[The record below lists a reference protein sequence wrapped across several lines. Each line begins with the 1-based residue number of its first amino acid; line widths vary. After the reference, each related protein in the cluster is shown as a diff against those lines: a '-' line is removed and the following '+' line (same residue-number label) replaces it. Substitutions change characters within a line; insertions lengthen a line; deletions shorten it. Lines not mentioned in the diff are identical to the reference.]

1 MNHINICKK
10 MDMDSVDM
18 DINNNVTEYLDV
30 ETICKELLNKKGD
43 RQVYDYY
50 LYIENSYDISMLN
63 KIYENVKKKI
73 EEIKTN
79 KEILEEKYLKLK
91 KDSKEKYCHNI
102 FGSVTVCN
110 LSNKEVVLVSL
121 KLERSINY
129 SYTIT
134 SHELFSLLID
144 LRTEL
149 TYQRCLL
156 YSLEN

>member
-1 MNHINICKK
+1 
-10 MDMDSVDM
+10 
-18 DINNNVTEYLDV
+18 
-30 ETICKELLNKKGD
+30 
-43 RQVYDYY
+43 
-50 LYIENSYDISMLN
+50 MLN

-149 TYQRCLL
+149 RYQRCLL